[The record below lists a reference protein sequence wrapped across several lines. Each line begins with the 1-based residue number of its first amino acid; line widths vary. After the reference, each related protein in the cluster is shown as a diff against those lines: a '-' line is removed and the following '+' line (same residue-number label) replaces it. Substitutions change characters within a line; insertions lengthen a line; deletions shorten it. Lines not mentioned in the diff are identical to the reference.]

1 MRTLV
6 WFRRDLR
13 ASDNTA
19 LSEAA
24 RSSPKGVVGV
34 FVICPEEW
42 RLHDDAPV
50 KVEFWLRNLRE
61 LSRVLEG
68 LRIPLKIVQATT
80 RRDIARLLLEA
91 AKAAACDR
99 LFYNHEYEVN
109 EQARDQ
115 SVVKHLTKAGVEC
128 RGFHDHVVFD
138 PATIR
143 TGEGR
148 FYTVYTPFKK
158 SWIKR
163 AEQDKVEVLPVP
175 KKQEATGIAPDAVP
189 ERVEGFVS
197 AVDPALW
204 PGGEAHAMKRLSG
217 FCESRLRA
225 YKEQRDT
232 PSIDAT
238 SMLSPYL
245 NAGVVSPRQCIVMA
259 RDANGGRYDDRAPGH
274 AGGAHWISEVI
285 WREFYQHVLVGFP
298 RVCMHRAFR
307 PATERLVWEQNP
319 EHLQRWKEGRTGV
332 PIVDAA
338 MRQMNTMGWMHN
350 RLRMVAAMYFT
361 KDLFLDWRLGERYFM
376 QTLVDG
382 DLGSNNGGWQWS
394 ASTGTD
400 AAPYFRIFNPASQ
413 SKRCDPD
420 GEFIRRWVPELRD
433 VEGEAIHEPGALP
446 GLLRQRVE
454 YPEPLVDHDVARER
468 VLRAFKGLDDRA
480 QREA

>member
-1 MRTLV
+1 
-6 WFRRDLR
+6 
-13 ASDNTA
+13 
-19 LSEAA
+19 
-24 RSSPKGVVGV
+24 
-34 FVICPEEW
+34 
-42 RLHDDAPV
+42 
-50 KVEFWLRNLRE
+50 
-61 LSRVLEG
+61 
-68 LRIPLKIVQATT
+68 
-80 RRDIARLLLEA
+80 
-91 AKAAACDR
+91 
-99 LFYNHEYEVN
+99 
-109 EQARDQ
+109 
-115 SVVKHLTKAGVEC
+115 
-128 RGFHDHVVFD
+128 
-138 PATIR
+138 
-143 TGEGR
+143 
-148 FYTVYTPFKK
+148 
-158 SWIKR
+158 
-163 AEQDKVEVLPVP
+163 
-175 KKQEATGIAPDAVP
+175 
-189 ERVEGFVS
+189 
-197 AVDPALW
+197 
-204 PGGEAHAMKRLSG
+204 MKRLSG
-217 FCESRLRA
+217 FCERRLRA